1 MTPDTRTLTKAHSLS
16 RRAAIL
22 QMGLIGIIVLCFSA
36 AIIGFNAYRLKLHL
50 ADQTQN
56 ISHLARTS
64 LASAVWQVDHAS
76 AKDFIDAVFQDET
89 VVFAQVITGREI
101 MSVKARPRYADKTF
115 AFFKNDRQFLTN
127 SVEIKKY
134 GDWIGTFRI
143 AVSTEKYQQEI
154 GIYVIATLV
163 LAILLIGAISL
174 TSYLFSRKKFFAPL
188 KQLET
193 SATFIADG
201 DLDAY
206 IDTSAPNELGNLA
219 RAIDDMRESLRHLID
234 DLQEANSKLQNHQN
248 ILETTV
254 RKRTEELETK
264 NLSLNEALREIR
276 NSKKTAEVANQ
287 AKSSFLASMSHE
299 IRTPMNAILGMADIL
314 WETELSEDQAKYV
327 NVFRTAG
334 ESLLEILDD
343 ILDLSKIEAGHLKL
357 ESTWFSL
364 KGTIDKI
371 CTVVDTKAQQKGLS
385 LNCTIP
391 PAIPDH
397 LQGDP
402 TRLRQILLNLL
413 GNAVKFTDSGS
424 VDVAVQTAPG
434 PAGKITLQFSI
445 TDTGIG
451 IAGDKL
457 STIFDSFTQADSS
470 TTREFGG
477 TGLGLAISKQLT
489 QLMGGHIWAES
500 TPGRGSTFHFTAC
513 FNIDSTDESRLGEG
527 LIEGEEAPLPEA
539 NILMM
544 EDSKYNAFVIQT
556 YLKGT
561 PCFLT
566 VVENGQE
573 GFEAFKLGGWDLI
586 LMDIQMPLM
595 DGYSTTKA
603 IRAWEAE
610 QHLLPTP
617 IAAMTA
623 HALDEDAKRCLDAGA
638 DVHIPKP
645 VKKSTLFTAI
655 RQMTKTLSTHNAGAD
670 NV

>member
-50 ADQTQN
+50 SDQTQN

-89 VVFAQVITGREI
+89 VVFAQVVTGREI
-101 MSVKARPRYADKTF
+101 MAVKTRPRFADKNFT
-115 AFFKNDRQFLTN
+115 FFKNNRQFLTS

-134 GDWIGTFRI
+134 GDWIGTFRL
-143 AVSTEKYQQEI
+143 AVSTERYHQEI
-154 GIYVIATLV
+154 GIYVIATLI
-163 LAILLIGAISL
+163 LAMLLIGAISL
-174 TSYLFSRKKFFAPL
+174 TSYLFTRKKFFAPL
-188 KQLET
+188 KRIEK
-193 SATFIADG
+193 SAAFIADG

-254 RKRTEELETK
+254 KKRTEELEAK
-264 NLSLNEALREIR
+264 NLSLNAALEEIR

-314 WETELSEDQAKYV
+314 WETKLSEDQAKYV

-364 KGTIDKI
+364 KETMNKMCTII
-371 CTVVDTKAQQKGLS
+371 NTKAQQKGLS
-385 LNCTIP
+385 LACTIP
-391 PAIPDH
+391 PQVPDR

-424 VDVAVQTAPG
+424 VNLAVQTAPG
-434 PAGKITLQFSI
+434 PAGKTTLQFSI
-445 TDTGIG
+445 TDTGMG
-451 IAGDKL
+451 ISGDKL

-489 QLMGGHIWAES
+489 QLMDGRIWAES
-500 TPGRGSTFHFTAC
+500 TPGRGSTFHFTVC
-513 FNIDSTDESRLGEG
+513 FNADSKAESSPGEG
-527 LIEGEEAPLPEA
+527 LIEGDEKPLPET

-561 PCFLT
+561 QCLLT
-566 VVENGQE
+566 VVENGKE
-573 GFEAFKLGGWDLI
+573 GFEIFKQGGWDLI

-595 DGYSTTKA
+595 DGYSTTQA
-603 IRAWEAE
+603 IRTWESE
-610 QHLLPTP
+610 QNATPIP

-623 HALDEDAKRCLDAGA
+623 HALEEDAKRCLDAGA
-638 DVHIPKP
+638 NLHIPKP
-645 VKKSTLFTAI
+645 VKKSTLFDAI
-655 RQMTKTLSTHNAGAD
+655 RQMTDSTSTKNTGTD
-670 NV
+670 ND

>member
-1 MTPDTRTLTKAHSLS
+1 MTLDTRKLTKAHSLS

-22 QMGLIGIIVLCFSA
+22 QMGLIGVIVLCFSA
-36 AIIGFNAYRLKLHL
+36 AIIGFSAYRLKLHL
-50 ADQTQN
+50 SDQTQN

-76 AKDFIDAVFQDET
+76 AKDFIDAVFQDEA
-89 VVFAQVITGREI
+89 VVFAQVVTGREI
-101 MSVKARPRYADKTF
+101 MAVKTRPRYAEKTF
-115 AFFKNDRQFLTN
+115 TFFKNDRKFLTS

-134 GDWIGTFRI
+134 GDWIGTFRL
-143 AVSTEKYQQEI
+143 AVSTERYHREI
-154 GIYVIATLV
+154 GIYVIATLI
-163 LAILLIGAISL
+163 LAMLLIGAISL
-174 TSYLFSRKKFFAPL
+174 TSYLFTRKKFFAPL
-188 KQLET
+188 KRLET

-219 RAIDDMRESLRHLID
+219 RAIDDMREALRHLID

-254 RKRTEELETK
+254 RERTEELEAK
-264 NLSLNEALREIR
+264 NLSLNAALEEIR
-276 NSKKTAEVANQ
+276 NSKRAAEVANQ

-314 WETELSEDQAKYV
+314 WETELSTDQAKYV

-343 ILDLSKIEAGHLKL
+343 ILDLSKIEAGHLEL

-364 KGTIDKI
+364 KGTMDKM
-371 CTVVDTKAQQKGLS
+371 CTIIDTKARQKGLS
-385 LNCTIP
+385 LTCTIP
-391 PAIPDH
+391 PLIPDR

-413 GNAVKFTDSGS
+413 GNAVKFTDAGS
-424 VDVAVQTAPG
+424 VNVSVQTAPG

-445 TDTGIG
+445 TDTGVG
-451 IAGDKL
+451 ISGDKL

-489 QLMGGHIWAES
+489 QLMDGRIWAES
-500 TPGRGSTFHFTAC
+500 TPGRGSTFHFTAS
-513 FNIDSTDESRLGEG
+513 FNADSSTESRSGEG
-527 LIEGEEAPLPEA
+527 LIEGEEKPLPAA

-561 PCFLT
+561 PCHLT
-566 VVENGQE
+566 VLENGQE
-573 GFEAFKLGGWDLI
+573 GFEAFKQGGWDLI

-595 DGYSTTKA
+595 DGYSTTQA
-603 IRAWEAE
+603 IRAWESE
-610 QHLLPTP
+610 QNVTPIP

-638 DVHIPKP
+638 DLHIPKP
-645 VKKSTLFTAI
+645 VKKSTLFDAI
-655 RQMTKTLSTHNAGAD
+655 RRMTETTPTDNTGAD
-670 NV
+670 NA